1 MFLDCYL
8 GYHHTALKVSDQ
20 DKTTFI
26 MPHDIYFYM
35 AMMFDL
41 KNARAAYQK
50 AIQKCLESQIDDNVE
65 AYVDDVAVK
74 ATVED
79 NLIADLAQ
87 TFANLRCYR

>member
-1 MFLDCYL
+1 
-8 GYHHTALKVSDQ
+8 
-20 DKTTFI
+20 